1 MILVQ
6 SKETSSEGNI
16 ASGEN
21 ATKHN
26 IKEIGSS
33 FQTERKNTC
42 SASHWPGYLMSPI
55 AQSLNMLATSSGLS
69 SISIPTDLLLPSF
82 VSNYSVRFPHIAATF
97 YVTAKP
103 MPLLVSILKID
114 PNLILGKPFI
124 EMWCLH
130 VGMGGGFCTSEEE
143 SY

>member
-1 MILVQ
+1 MRLVQ
-6 SKETSSEGNI
+6 SKETSSGGNI
-16 ASGEN
+16 INGEN
-21 ATKHN
+21 ATKLN

-82 VSNYSVRFPHIAATF
+82 VSNYSVTFPHTTATF
-97 YVTAKP
+97 HATAKP
-103 MPLLVSILKID
+103 LPLLVSILKID
-114 PNLILGKPFI
+114 PNLILGKPLF
-124 EMWCLH
+124 
-130 VGMGGGFCTSEEE
+130 
-143 SY
+143 